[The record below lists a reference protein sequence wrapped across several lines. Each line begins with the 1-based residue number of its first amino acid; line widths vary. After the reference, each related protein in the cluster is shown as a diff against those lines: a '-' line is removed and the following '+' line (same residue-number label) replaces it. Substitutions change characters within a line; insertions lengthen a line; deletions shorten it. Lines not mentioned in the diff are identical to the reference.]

1 MERKTC
7 TVVHA
12 CLLAEETATRRVH
25 RGATWDAQGEG
36 NRVRHKVQVHRCT
49 RVASCHACIFHR
61 LVRLSRGAPRRM
73 HVAVH
78 ATRHAQHDRCIN
90 KKIARRILSTF
101 SPLPARIRAPRCR
114 LYFSRRISTTDSFP
128 RMQRMYVYDSIKW
141 RYPPRA
147 CVFTRNLLLS
157 LFFFFFFW
165 GPRLFRARLFRSRN
179 CVGDE
184 FMLAR
189 YSIFDARRRSI
200 FFFFFFYSSLCE
212 FKEGATNDL
221 MDVCSSNFLSI
232 QDDKIIDTAWR
243 I

>member
-101 SPLPARIRAPRCR
+101 FPLPARIRAPRCR

-128 RMQRMYVYDSIKW
+128 RMQRVYVYDSIKW

-165 GPRLFRARLFRSRN
+165 AQIVSSEAVSFAELCWRWIYAR
-179 CVGDE
+179 E
-184 FMLAR
+184 
-189 YSIFDARRRSI
+189 IFDLRCSKKEYF

>member
-101 SPLPARIRAPRCR
+101 FPLPARIRAPRCR

-128 RMQRMYVYDSIKW
+128 RMQRVYVYDSIKW
-141 RYPPRA
+141 RYSPRA

-157 LFFFFFFW
+157 LFFFFFW
-165 GPRLFRARLFRSRN
+165 GAQIVSSEAVSFAELCWRWIYAR
-179 CVGDE
+179 E
-184 FMLAR
+184 
-189 YSIFDARRRSI
+189 IFDLRCSKKEYF
-200 FFFFFFYSSLCE
+200 FFFFFFYSSLYE

>member
-128 RMQRMYVYDSIKW
+128 RMQRVYVYDSIKW
-141 RYPPRA
+141 RSPSCLCFYEKFIIKF
-147 CVFTRNLLLS
+147 VFLFFFLGPDCFERGCFVRGIVLAMNLCSRDIRSSMLEEGV
-157 LFFFFFFW
+157 FFFFFFFST
-165 GPRLFRARLFRSRN
+165 RR
-179 CVGDE
+179 CVN
-184 FMLAR
+184 LKK
-189 YSIFDARRRSI
+189 ARRMI
-200 FFFFFFYSSLCE
+200 
-212 FKEGATNDL
+212 
-221 MDVCSSNFLSI
+221 
-232 QDDKIIDTAWR
+232 
-243 I
+243 